1 MLFSNYLIKKDRKS
15 LDLSI
20 VKRLITK
27 FVFQNLQLLL
37 TQYNLLIYNLITL
50 LSDLFKIATG
60 MWSSIFSIHG

>member
-60 MWSSIFSIHG
+60 M